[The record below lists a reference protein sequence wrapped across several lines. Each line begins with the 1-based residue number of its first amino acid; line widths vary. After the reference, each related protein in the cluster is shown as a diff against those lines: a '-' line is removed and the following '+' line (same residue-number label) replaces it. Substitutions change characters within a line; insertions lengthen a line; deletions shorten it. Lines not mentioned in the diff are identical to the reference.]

1 MKDHVKKAVLAQI
14 VNSAMLEV
22 VLDTYP
28 EIKMLNVYDDSLRQK
43 LRNLKPSLEKQSK
56 INYDLLSK
64 TTDEIVLRTYYR
76 TQNAFEVITRVALS
90 GDVDKFGDLIRLL
103 ELFDKDEIVRVTTKE
118 DEVQESK

>member
-1 MKDHVKKAVLAQI
+1 MKDHVRRAVLSQI

-28 EIKMLNVYDDSLRQK
+28 ETKILNVYDDTLRQK
-43 LRNLKPSLEKQSK
+43 LRNLKHSLEKQSK

-64 TTDEIVLRTYYR
+64 TTDEVVLKTYFR

-90 GDVDKFGDLIRLL
+90 GDVDKFGDLLRLL
-103 ELFDKDEIVRVTTKE
+103 ELFDKDEIVRVITKE